1 MRIPAATATKDT
13 LPRMGWWLDSRREII
28 REKKSVLKIVKR
40 EKYYSEAGKQ
50 LAGRSAARVVG
61 GTHGLVPAFP
71 GVRKAA

>member
-50 LAGRSAARVVG
+50 LAARVVG
-61 GTHGLVPAFP
+61 GTHDLVPAFP

>member
-50 LAGRSAARVVG
+50 LAARVVG
-61 GTHGLVPAFP
+61 CGGNPRLSSSAVP